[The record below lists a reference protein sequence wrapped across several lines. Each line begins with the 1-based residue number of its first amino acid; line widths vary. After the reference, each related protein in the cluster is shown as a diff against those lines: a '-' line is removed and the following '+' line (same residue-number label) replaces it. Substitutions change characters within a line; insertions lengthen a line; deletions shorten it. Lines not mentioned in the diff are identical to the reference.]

1 MKNNILSKLSIKLDS
16 SFDDWFNLNYGSVYL
31 IDFLSTIDAPNEE
44 EIDEIVNQKVLD
56 SDNSLDFETEKDK
69 LIKDYALSFYNNQ
82 KDIFLE
88 LLSDELEIIDTNYI
102 KIYRKLT
109 ISAKSFE
116 AFLDSIKNNTFNQ
129 YSGIGVC
136 WSYHINAA
144 ETHWGESFSDSL
156 TITLVGLIDQNQIDF
171 NLTGLLNLQLNIGL
185 EEKEIRLLDSAF
197 VNIIEIKYNNQ
208 TLDVDFLTKA

>member
-1 MKNNILSKLSIKLDS
+1 MKNNLILKLSNKLES
-16 SFDDWFNLNYGSVYL
+16 SFEEWFNTNHSSVYL
-31 IDFLSTIDAPNEE
+31 IDFLSIIDAPNEE
-44 EIDEIVNQKVLD
+44 EIDEIIHQKVLD
-56 SDNSLDFETEKDK
+56 SDNSLDFEDEKYL

-82 KDIFLE
+82 KDLFLE
-88 LLSDELEIIDTNYI
+88 LLSDELEIVDTNYI
-102 KIYRKLT
+102 KIYRKIT
-109 ISAKSFE
+109 ISEQSLPT
-116 AFLDSIKNNTFNQ
+116 FLDSLKNNKFNK

-197 VNIIEIKYNNQ
+197 VNIISIMFNNQ